1 METAL
6 TPSEGAPSIGSADKG
21 ADASSN
27 NVVFED
33 SRSETSTIDTDSE
46 ESADV
51 SGLTFFTRLYEI
63 PVVNDAV
70 TSVYRIAE
78 SNRYTGAIITYAEK
92 VGGLAEKTRPLLKPV
107 EGSIVALDGYAT
119 RSLEFIEARYPVVTK
134 PTNEVLESVQTQ
146 AKAVEERYPVI
157 ARTFAV
163 AKNTANTALDRVD
176 YLVDY
181 ILPPGME
188 PEADDNQPAS
198 DEPSE
203 DKSQA
208 EKAQQVDS
216 PLGKVTILVHKVPRR
231 LGTYYYKQMQA
242 SKTAVGGIKQTA
254 TDTARVYS
262 SEISS
267 RSQQLL
273 GVVQDHVSTTVNTTI
288 PAYLPQFAQQY
299 YTQGKDLLVTKAAKL
314 HAEYSRSDCDARTKV
329 FNLILISGEQ
339 IPVLENI
346 TARIFGKGMESSP
359 VAPAAS
365 SPGTADEKTPSLAQ
379 PSIKSADMSD
389 EMQVAILEIA
399 KAAYEKSQLEKDIAR
414 EIKLACDE
422 KFGKSW
428 HVIVGRNF
436 GSYVTHE
443 VGHFIYFYN
452 KHLAHLVFKSG

>member
-273 GVVQDHVSTTVNTTI
+273 GAVQDHVSTTVNTTI

-365 SPGTADEKTPSLAQ
+365 SPGTADEKTPSLA
-379 PSIKSADMSD
+379 
-389 EMQVAILEIA
+389 
-399 KAAYEKSQLEKDIAR
+399 
-414 EIKLACDE
+414 
-422 KFGKSW
+422 
-428 HVIVGRNF
+428 
-436 GSYVTHE
+436 
-443 VGHFIYFYN
+443 
-452 KHLAHLVFKSG
+452 

>member
-188 PEADDNQPAS
+188 PEADGTQPAS

-273 GVVQDHVSTTVNTTI
+273 GAVQDHVSTTVNTTI

-365 SPGTADEKTPSLAQ
+365 SPGTADEKTPSLA
-379 PSIKSADMSD
+379 
-389 EMQVAILEIA
+389 
-399 KAAYEKSQLEKDIAR
+399 
-414 EIKLACDE
+414 
-422 KFGKSW
+422 
-428 HVIVGRNF
+428 
-436 GSYVTHE
+436 
-443 VGHFIYFYN
+443 
-452 KHLAHLVFKSG
+452 

>member
-1 METAL
+1 
-6 TPSEGAPSIGSADKG
+6 
-21 ADASSN
+21 
-27 NVVFED
+27 
-33 SRSETSTIDTDSE
+33 
-46 ESADV
+46 
-51 SGLTFFTRLYEI
+51 
-63 PVVNDAV
+63 
-70 TSVYRIAE
+70 
-78 SNRYTGAIITYAEK
+78 NRYTGAIITYAEK
-92 VGGLAEKTRPLLKPV
+92 VGGLAEKTRSLLKPV

-188 PEADDNQPAS
+188 PEADDTQPATPN
-198 DEPSE
+198 EPSE

-242 SKTAVGGIKQTA
+242 SKTAVGGMKQAA
-254 TDTARVYS
+254 TDTAHVYS

-267 RSQQLL
+267 RSQQLMDA
-273 GVVQDHVSTTVNTTI
+273 VQGHVSTAVNTTI

-359 VAPAAS
+359 VAPAVS
-365 SPGTADEKTPSLAQ
+365 SPGAADEHTPSLTNFSMDTNSSQ

-389 EMQVAILEIA
+389 EMQIAILEIA